1 MLIHTQMLSGRIG
14 VSKICINSI
23 WVLMSFLNTCHKK
36 SRTQKF
42 DKVTERE
49 TKSDSKP
56 PNYIQSMTFSS
67 VIYLNYP
74 LTTVSENNLT
84 PNVIS
89 NMHKGQ
95 YLAIYLCN
103 IGCYYLHYMPQ
114 EGCCYFFLCVIMKWY
129 IIIKYLRRCYVKG

>member
-1 MLIHTQMLSGRIG
+1 
-14 VSKICINSI
+14 
-23 WVLMSFLNTCHKK
+23 MSFLNTCHKK

-95 YLAIYLCN
+95 
-103 IGCYYLHYMPQ
+103 
-114 EGCCYFFLCVIMKWY
+114 
-129 IIIKYLRRCYVKG
+129 